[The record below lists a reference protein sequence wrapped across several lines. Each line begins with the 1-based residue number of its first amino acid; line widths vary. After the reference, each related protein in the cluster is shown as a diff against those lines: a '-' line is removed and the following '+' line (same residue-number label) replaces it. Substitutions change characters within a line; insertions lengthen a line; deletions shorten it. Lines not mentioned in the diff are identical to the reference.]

1 MLATSAAAKRG
12 ILSIVVTSYALD
24 RLEDI
29 CQLLTSIKAQ
39 TYPHLETIFVADQ
52 SRELAEK
59 VREYAERISL
69 PIRVLFNQEEMGV
82 NVCLNIGIR
91 AAQGAIVAQVDD
103 DAVLFPDWAE
113 EMLKSY
119 SDPLIVGVTGPA
131 LPLWEDESMS
141 WFPQE
146 FYWMWGC
153 TVWDWE
159 DIKEIRNVGNMN
171 CSFTKEALLQAGL
184 YLPGLGP
191 QGGEEKIKWFHPS
204 GEEVELSL
212 RIRKLVKGAKIIY
225 NPKVKIY
232 HKVQRSRFNWGFIV
246 KRAFRFGY
254 SKHFV
259 EELFRHDFQNGPVLN
274 LERDHLKHIL
284 WRMPLS
290 LLKEFPRS
298 PLAVWRKL
306 LVAFAGTLFTGLGYG
321 LYFLKPVRHKGKS

>member
-1 MLATSAAAKRG
+1 MLATSAADKRSV
-12 ILSIVVTSYALD
+12 LSIVFTSFALD

-29 CQLLTSIKAQ
+29 CHLLTSIGDQ
-39 TYPHLETIFVADQ
+39 TYPHLETVFVADQ

-59 VREYAERISL
+59 VTQYAEGISL
-69 PIRVLFNQEEMGV
+69 PIRVLFNQEDMGV

-91 AAQGAIVAQVDD
+91 AAQGSIVAQVDD
-103 DAVLFPDWAE
+103 DVVLFPDWAE

-119 SDPLIVGVTGPA
+119 SDPSVVGVTGPA
-131 LPLWEDESMS
+131 LPLWEDEAMS

-159 DIKEIRNVGNMN
+159 DVQEIRNVGNMN
-171 CSFTKEALLQAGL
+171 CSFTKEALLQGGL
-184 YLPGLGP
+184 YRPGLGP
-191 QGGEEKIKWFHPS
+191 QGGEERIRWLHPS

-212 RIRKLVKGAKIIY
+212 RIRQLVKGAKIIY
-225 NPKVKIY
+225 NPKVKVY

-259 EELFRHDFQNGPVLN
+259 EELFRHDYQSGPVLN
-274 LERDHLKHIL
+274 LERDHLRHIL

-290 LLKEFPRS
+290 LLQEFPRS
-298 PLAVWRKL
+298 PLAAGRKL
-306 LVAFAGTLFTGLGYG
+306 LVAFVGTFFAVFGYG
-321 LYFLKPVRHKGKS
+321 FYFLKPVRHKGES